1 MIEEEHVFFTIKGE
15 EVCNDELALSILL
28 KNNVLFCNE
37 RHYSQNPDGKSE
49 GSTIVLFVICN
60 DIFAW
65 ACADAEDLPFSEI
78 PKLYRMWEKDKIY
91 GPAKWCCIRRNEKPQ
106 QPMIDY
112 MKKEGAWDDVMEK
125 LPDNLYDSKWKEYHE
140 SELKEKEKHE

>member
-1 MIEEEHVFFTIKGE
+1 MNEAEHVFFTIKGE
-15 EVCNDELALSILL
+15 EYCNDELALSILL

-37 RHYSQNPDGKSE
+37 RHYSQKPDNKSE
-49 GSTIVLFVICN
+49 GSTIVLFVLCN

-65 ACADAEDLPFSEI
+65 ACADAEDLPCSEI

-112 MKKEGAWDDVMEK
+112 MKKDGVWDDTMEK
-125 LPDNLYDSKWKEYHE
+125 LPDNNYDLLCKGTFESK
-140 SELKEKEKHE
+140 LKEKNE